1 MLELTEEQKK
11 QQILRNKL
19 IVIRDQLLSLNEDA
33 AMWADNETLES
44 VYSSYS
50 FLNEQI
56 QKIPYYGLSFDEK
69 GNLIVKKPL
78 Q

>member
-33 AMWADNETLES
+33 VLWADDETLDS

-50 FLNEQI
+50 FLDEQI
-56 QKIPYYGLSFDEK
+56 KRIPYYGYSFDK
-69 GNLIVKKPL
+69 NGNLIIKKPL